1 MFVIFRDNIYIP
13 FFKVGFVCLFFSY
26 IAYLA
31 YNVVTP
37 GYYIDAF
44 FTNPSFFVAIKF
56 AAVYLVFCALVTLVL
71 SAALYAYI
79 EIGRYRQQVA
89 FLTEERKILEV
100 RLPESGQETLAS
112 MEALL
117 EMIAYGSG
125 EGRWFPV
132 WWNGKKRVLYS
143 FEIMSKGG
151 IVSFV
156 IHTRAFILDAVTSA
170 IYSFYPKAQVT
181 EMDDYV
187 YDFEYDE
194 ETHDIF
200 CVEWKFK
207 SDNALPIKT
216 YIEFQ
221 DLRQQV
227 VALDKTKQQPI
238 DPIAS
243 LYDFFGSI
251 SGDEQLWVQ
260 YVFRTQKYSRAEEEA
275 SDDPL
280 VREYWKQQKLPE
292 EIHDALVSLEKK
304 VRGGRE
310 EGSDPVILTK
320 GEERLQDIG
329 ARLAEKSALEVGIRS
344 LYIGKQEVF
353 TKSRVPPLLSM
364 YKLTDSSE
372 NSMAPQGAL
381 LEDVSHIPALEPSR
395 LDKDAAKRQLLQL
408 YRDRMFWFAPA
419 LREWQPSDVKRK
431 ELDGPTLRRV
441 ANVMT
446 TETLATLCHFPTGY
460 IQTPTV
466 RRVLSTE
473 VEPPENLPV

>member
-1 MFVIFRDNIYIP
+1 
-13 FFKVGFVCLFFSY
+13 
-26 IAYLA
+26 
-31 YNVVTP
+31 
-37 GYYIDAF
+37 
-44 FTNPSFFVAIKF
+44 
-56 AAVYLVFCALVTLVL
+56 
-71 SAALYAYI
+71 
-79 EIGRYRQQVA
+79 
-89 FLTEERKILEV
+89 
-100 RLPESGQETLAS
+100 

-156 IHTRAFILDAVTSA
+156 IHTRAFVSEAVTSA

-200 CVEWKFK
+200 SVEWKFK
-207 SDNALPIKT
+207 EDNALPIKT

-260 YVFRTQKYSRAEEEA
+260 YVFRTQKYSRAAEEA
-275 SDDPL
+275 SGDPL

-310 EGSDPVILTK
+310 EGSDPVVLSM
-320 GEERLQDIG
+320 GEKRLQDIG
-329 ARLAEKSALEVGIRS
+329 ARLAEKQALEVGIRS
-344 LYIGKQEVF
+344 LYIGKQDVF

-372 NSMAPQGAL
+372 NAMAPRGAL

-395 LDKDAAKRQLLQL
+395 LDQDAAKRQLLQL

-431 ELDGPTLRRV
+431 VLDGPTLKRV
-441 ANVMT
+441 ANVMS

>member
-13 FFKVGFVCLFFSY
+13 FFKVGFICLFFAY

-37 GYYIDAF
+37 GYFIDAF

-56 AAVYLVFCALVTLVL
+56 ATVYLMFCALVTLVL

-79 EIGRYRQQVA
+79 EIGRYRQQVT
-89 FLTEERKILEV
+89 FLCEERKVLEV
-100 RLPESGQETLAS
+100 RIPEIGQETLAS

-117 EMIAYGSG
+117 EMVSYGSG
-125 EGRWFPV
+125 ESRWFPV

-151 IVSFV
+151 IVSFI
-156 IHTRAFILDAVTSA
+156 IHTRANVAEAVSSA

-181 EMDDYV
+181 EANDYV
-187 YDFEYDE
+187 YDFEYDKE
-194 ETHDIF
+194 KYEIF
-200 CVEWKFK
+200 SIEWKFK
-207 SDNALPIKT
+207 QDNALPIKT
-216 YIEFQ
+216 YVEFQ
-221 DLRQQV
+221 NLRQPV
-227 VALDKTKQQPI
+227 VALDKTTQQPI
-238 DPIAS
+238 DPIAA

-260 YVFRTQKYSRAEEEA
+260 YIFRTQKYSRAEESV

-280 VREYWKQQKLPE
+280 IREYWKKQKFPE
-292 EIHDALVSLEKK
+292 EIHDALVALEKK

-310 EGSDPVILTK
+310 EGSDPVVLNAAEK
-320 GEERLQDIG
+320 RLQDIG
-329 ARLAEKSALEVGIRS
+329 ARIAEKQALEVGIRS
-344 LYIGKQEVF
+344 LYIAKKNAFDIG
-353 TKSRVPPLLSM
+353 RIPPFLSV
-364 YKLTDSSE
+364 YKLTNATD
-372 NSMAPQGAL
+372 NSLVPQGAV
-381 LEDVSHIPALEPSR
+381 LENVSQIPALEPPR
-395 LDKDAAKRQLLQL
+395 KDKDEAKKQLLQL

-419 LREWQPSDVKRK
+419 LREFQPSDEKRK
-431 ELDGPTLRRV
+431 EVDGPTLKRV
-441 ANVMT
+441 ATVMS
-446 TETLATLCHFPTGY
+446 TETLATICHFPTGY
-460 IQTPTV
+460 IKTPTV